1 MGSGVCGTWTWTQ
14 TPPRPLAAAGAG
26 AGPASGAAA
35 GAGAGSGGRPRAA
48 GAGRAAAGAG
58 AGRARGPGAAA
69 GAAGGAGGPAPA
81 REGPAAGAGG
91 PGEGLAGRAFLSALR
106 SVTPARVAS
115 ACDLHCGL
123 THCLDGCPA
132 EGPVR
137 GAGAQSPPMPG
148 GGQRGR
154 GWGART
160 RRGRGLRGL
169 LLPPSSPSWTTS
181 TRPPQALSRSLSCAS
196 GPKSVRRGRPGQ
208 WRGAGAVLLFSDLGL
223 VSPRGN
229 PVPAEGWA
237 PSGTQAPQ
245 PCHPWDSVQPLWVS
259 RSLSCPLGHR
269 FPLQSDLPSVSQG
282 TAQ

>member
-1 MGSGVCGTWTWTQ
+1 MQ

-69 GAAGGAGGPAPA
+69 GAAGGAGGLAPA

-91 PGEGLAGRAFLSALR
+91 PGEGLAGRPLLSALR

-123 THCLDGCPA
+123 TRAWTAARRRGRS
-132 EGPVR
+132 GGRVR
-137 GAGAQSPPMPG
+137 RARPCQAVASGAGA
-148 GGQRGR
+148 
-154 GWGART
+154 GAPAHE
-160 RRGRGLRGL
+160 GVEGSAASSCLHP
-169 LLPPSSPSWTTS
+169 LLPGPRPR
-181 TRPPQALSRSLSCAS
+181 RPPQALSRSLSCAS

-208 WRGAGAVLLFSDLGL
+208 WRGADAVLLFSDLGL
-223 VSPRGN
+223 VSPHGN

-245 PCHPWDSVQPLWVS
+245 PCHRWDSVQPLWVS
-259 RSLSCPLGHR
+259 RSLPYPLGHR
-269 FPLQSDLPSVSQG
+269 FSLQSDLPSVSQG